1 MMRGLRDTAGNVAM
15 IAALSFVPLGLA
27 IGIGAELSAV
37 NGERAA
43 MQAAA
48 DAAALGA
55 ARETSVAGSAR
66 RDISGIVQEQALAQ
80 LGDFPSRASVSF
92 TAQRGE
98 DGTLVVE
105 GLAVRPSFFG
115 DLVPPGGFRIN
126 VRSVAQ
132 VVDQQPLCVIGDDA
146 TVGGTAVSAR
156 NTAAI
161 RAGRCLVHANSNFT
175 LQNAASV
182 QAGAVRVVGIASG
195 SGFTPV
201 ADTGALRLTDPF
213 RDRVI
218 RPPVNC
224 DDVPDGGTQSHSA
237 GTIRL
242 SPGVHRTQYT
252 FLGNANLMLDPG
264 EHWFCKSV
272 SMRGNSRIEG
282 EDVAM
287 LFMGGSALTVRD
299 SAFVS
304 LSGRRSGPWAGFVLV
319 ASRGT
324 YANTE
329 IGSSNVDRLLGTVYL
344 PMSRLIVN
352 ANGDVAEGSQWSVVV
367 ARNIN
372 LSANAQLVI
381 NSDYE
386 GSPVPVP
393 TGVGNQAGSGPTGVR
408 LKE

>member
-1 MMRGLRDTAGNVAM
+1 MMRRLRDTAGNVAM

-55 ARETSVAGSAR
+55 AREASVAGSAR
-66 RDISGIVQEQALAQ
+66 RDISALVQDQALAQ
-80 LGDFPSRASVSF
+80 LGDLPNRASVSF
-92 TAQRGE
+92 TAQRGD
-98 DGTLVVE
+98 DGVLVVE

-132 VVDQQPLCVIGDDA
+132 VVDRQPLCVIGDDA
-146 TVGGTAVSAR
+146 TVGGTAISAR

-161 RAGRCLVHANSNFT
+161 RAGKCLVHANSNFT
-175 LQNAASV
+175 LQNTARV
-182 QAGAVRVVGIASG
+182 QAGAVRVVGVASG

-213 RDRVI
+213 RTRTI
-218 RPPVNC
+218 TPPVACAN
-224 DDVPDGGTQSHSA
+224 VPDGGSKDIIS
-237 GTIRL
+237 GTERL
-242 SPGVHRTQYT
+242 APGVHRTQYNL
-252 FLGNANLMLDPG
+252 LGTGTLQLEPG
-264 EHWFCKSV
+264 DHWFCKSV
-272 SMRGNSRIEG
+272 AVRGGSRIEG

-287 LFMGGSALTVRD
+287 LFMGASALTVRD
-299 SAFVS
+299 AAFVS

-372 LSANAQLVI
+372 LTANAQLVI
-381 NSDYE
+381 NSDCA

-393 TGVGNQAGSGPTGVR
+393 TGVGDKAGSGPTGVR